1 MRRLWGIGV
10 ALAVALAVVQVP
22 SAGAVEIG
30 LGLMAPGGAG
40 DAVGPMVLAPHAV
53 LELGVLGL
61 GVDAWF
67 SPGGET
73 YFLLPFLQL
82 QIPLALVKLY
92 AGVAPIF
99 FGGDGGITLLPPA
112 LGVAAKL
119 GARALLLGPLGAYGE
134 AVFGVSPLA
143 LNVSSASF
151 VVGASFSF

>member
-1 MRRLWGIGV
+1 MRGLWNVGV
-10 ALAVALAVVQVP
+10 AVAVALVVVQVP

-30 LGLMAPGGAG
+30 LGVMAPGGAG
-40 DAVGPMVLAPHAV
+40 DAVGSMVLAPHAV

-61 GVDAWF
+61 GVDAWL

-73 YFLLPFLQL
+73 YFLLPFLQI

-119 GARALLLGPLGAYGE
+119 GARVALLGPLGAYGE
-134 AVFGVSPLA
+134 AILGVSPLA
-143 LNVSSASF
+143 LDISSVSF

>member
-1 MRRLWGIGV
+1 MCKLLTVAV
-10 ALAVALAVVQVP
+10 ALAVILAVVQVP

-40 DAVGPMVLAPHAV
+40 DAVGPMVLVPHAV

-99 FGGDGGITLLPPA
+99 FGGEDGITMLPPA

-134 AVFGVSPLA
+134 AILGVSLLA
-143 LNVSSASF
+143 LSASSASF